1 MFWREFNYRVN
12 TKQNYLFI
20 YDSSH
25 LCKVLK
31 YPFQTWK
38 SDPRSKFT
46 KETVLAATEL
56 LKKVTLVMV
65 QQKCK
70 KANNK
75 NMVLNLSIL
84 QEKEEKVKSISQRN
98 RRIQS
103 ISESEAEN
111 LEGEISDALA
121 EVEKTEKGSKSVM
134 LYTTIVFSIA
144 LAVRQ
149 VLFSD

>member
-1 MFWREFNYRVN
+1 
-12 TKQNYLFI
+12 
-20 YDSSH
+20 
-25 LCKVLK
+25 
-31 YPFQTWK
+31 
-38 SDPRSKFT
+38 
-46 KETVLAATEL
+46 
-56 LKKVTLVMV
+56 MV

-149 VLFSD
+149 VLFFRLKFMLFHYLIQKLLNSCANMKNFSVQIHNLKTSS